1 MFKPSHL
8 TDEGANVLAGAID
21 ERVYFIQSKRWIAYP
36 KAVHILDHLNKLLKH
51 PRTTRMPSLIVYG
64 DSGMGKSMLVRQ
76 VQSGLRGGL
85 RDSTRR
91 QTPISVLVVELS
103 GRPTERRLFSQILA
117 AVDAPHSPRA
127 SIVDVERG
135 AINTL
140 RDIGVQILVLDEIH
154 NILAGSWRE
163 QRIVLNTLRFLSN
176 ELKLSL
182 VCFGI
187 MEARDAI
194 NGDVQL
200 ARRFDAVTL
209 PRWTAGKE
217 FEQLVLAIVRNL
229 PLREPSVL
237 TVKGLRRVLQMSGG
251 VSSRIFRMLND
262 LAIEA
267 IEKGEERITDN
278 AVETYKPV
286 SENEVAFQ

>member
-1 MFKPSHL
+1 MATAGFK
-8 TDEGANVLAGAID
+8 AGCA
-21 ERVYFIQSKRWIAYP
+21 
-36 KAVHILDHLNKLLKH
+36 
-51 PRTTRMPSLIVYG
+51 T
-64 DSGMGKSMLVRQ
+64 
-76 VQSGLRGGL
+76 
-85 RDSTRR
+85 DST
-91 QTPISVLVVELS
+91 TNPNKVLVVELS

-127 SIVDVERG
+127 SIVDLERG

-286 SENEVAFQ
+286 SENAVAFQ